1 MKFSIVTACYRGA
14 RHLPGLYESL
24 KKMHEDGANFEWVMV
39 DDFSNDGDRTAGLM
53 RQYQAEAP
61 FPVQAVFL
69 NQNYCGA
76 RSVPAALQVVA
87 GDYVIVLD
95 QDDFL
100 APDALAIFSRLL
112 DKYRDASK
120 LAGVCGRCVDL
131 DGRLIGTPFRWQE
144 RLSNELEV
152 RHVHKIRGELFQCT
166 RTDVLRA
173 FYRDLKP
180 GYTNGHVWTRIARHY
195 RYVYTSDVVRV
206 YDTGNPDSH
215 SNSGTV
221 RYLRNS
227 LEAYLYYIN
236 TNADYLRKDRAY
248 CLLMLLHAGRFACH
262 LRMSLASLTKGMP
275 ADLALMALLVQPASM
290 LLAAQDSRRGKMFY
304 AGPELKGQALN
315 ARKGGLL
322 LR

>member
-1 MKFSIVTACYRGA
+1 MIFSIVTACYRGA

-24 KKMHEDGANFEWVMV
+24 KTMHEGGADFEWVMV
-39 DDFSNDGDRTAGLM
+39 DDFSNDGDKTAGLM

-69 NQNYCGA
+69 SQNHYGT
-76 RSVPAALQVVA
+76 RSVPEALQVVT

-100 APDALAIFSRLL
+100 TPDALVIFSRLL
-112 DKYRDASK
+112 DKYRGTSK
-120 LAGVCGRCVDL
+120 LAGVCGRCVNM

-144 RLSNELEV
+144 RLSNELEI

-166 RTDVLRA
+166 RTDVLKE

-195 RYVYTSDVVRV
+195 RYVYTSEVVRV

-215 SNSGTV
+215 SNSGAV

-236 TNADYLRKDRAY
+236 TNADYLRKDWTY
-248 CLLMLLHAGRFACH
+248 CLVMLLHAGRFARH
-262 LRMSLASLTKGMP
+262 LRMDLATLTKGMP
-275 ADLALMALLVQPASM
+275 ADLALLAMLMQPASM
-290 LLAAQDSRRGKMFY
+290 LLASQDSRRGKMFY

-315 ARKGGLL
+315 ARKGRLL